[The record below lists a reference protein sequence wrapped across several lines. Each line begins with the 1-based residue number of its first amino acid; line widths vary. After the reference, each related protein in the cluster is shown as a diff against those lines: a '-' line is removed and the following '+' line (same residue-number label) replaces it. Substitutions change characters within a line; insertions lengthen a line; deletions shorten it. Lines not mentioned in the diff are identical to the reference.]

1 MDITKSQNRLK
12 KLAPSLLEADYRFLD
27 EQLKM
32 MEDAGAD
39 CVHLDVMDGVFVP
52 NLSFGMKMIKSIRQ
66 STRLEFDVHMMV
78 REPHRFTRQMIEAG
92 ADTIT
97 IHYGACSNPEDTLI
111 SIKDTGVKAGIA
123 LQSGTLP
130 DILNNKVLKLVDVVH
145 LMTVEP
151 GLEGQ
156 IFIPGSL
163 QRISEVRKKLDR
175 VNPLCDIEA
184 DGNITEKNIQRVI
197 AAGANIIVIGKGLFA
212 GNITDNIIK
221 MKRLLYPPHT

>member
-1 MDITKSQNRLK
+1 
-12 KLAPSLLEADYRFLD
+12 
-27 EQLKM
+27 M

-39 CVHLDVMDGVFVP
+39 CVHLDVMDGAFVP

-97 IHYGACSNPEDTLI
+97 VHYGACGNPEDTLT
-111 SIKDTGVKAGIA
+111 SIKDARVKAGIA
-123 LQSGTLP
+123 LRPGTSP
-130 DILNNKVLKLVDVVH
+130 DRLNDKVMKLVDVVH

-156 IFIPGSL
+156 VFIPESL
-163 QRISEVRKKLDR
+163 QRISEVREKLDR
-175 VNPLCDIEA
+175 VNPVCDIEV
-184 DGNITEKNIQRVI
+184 DGNITEKNIQRVV
-197 AAGANIIVIGKGLFA
+197 AAGANIIVMGKALFA

-221 MKRLLYPPHT
+221 MKCLLNPPHT